1 MNNIYKINNKKF
13 KGILISINYT
23 LPVTKEQLSK
33 TAVLA
38 SILGKSSKKFEN
50 QTKIQNYLYKLY
62 GAIFD
67 VNVQKIGDLYSV
79 EFRIEFVNKKY
90 LPKIKDVSKECIDFL
105 YEIIYNPNIENGKF
119 KEEVL
124 EREKASILE
133 KIMARK
139 DNKYSYAVL
148 RTEELLCQNEVA
160 GMYLFG
166 DEEIVP
172 KLTSKDVYEQY
183 VNMIN
188 HSCINVII
196 SGNLEGY
203 DNIDDEI
210 METFKEKLENK
221 FNIDDILVNTNNN
234 EIQKIKIR
242 ETSEIQQTNQ
252 SVITYGLRVMKPK
265 LEDYY
270 ALNIYNAILGLTP
283 SSKLFR
289 NFREKKSL
297 AYVVMS
303 RCYRFKN
310 IIIIYAGI
318 EKENYEKAKLVVNEE
333 LEDIKNGKVT
343 MEEFEAAKESI
354 LSNLL
359 EWEDSKLAIS
369 KMLFSNLFAYK
380 KDDITLEKMY
390 EKMKNVTLQ
399 DVIDVAQ
406 KVKLEEIYLLG
417 GATNV

>member
-1 MNNIYKINNKKF
+1 MKKNTILYIIITILLIVIAVGTTYIIMDNKNNEEEVEPNNNQEENNNKEEEPVLKDSVTLKNTYQEGNNI
-13 KGILISINYT
+13 
-23 LPVTKEQLSK
+23 
-33 TAVLA
+33 
-38 SILGKSSKKFEN
+38 
-50 QTKIQNYLYKLY
+50 IQ
-62 GAIFD
+62 
-67 VNVQKIGDLYSV
+67 
-79 EFRIEFVNKKY
+79 E
-90 LPKIKDVSKECIDFL
+90 
-105 YEIIYNPNIENGKF
+105 YEIILNSKVNNVTVKYNYQSDAAYNNDIH
-119 KEEVL
+119 
-124 EREKASILE
+124 
-133 KIMARK
+133 
-139 DNKYSYAVL
+139 
-148 RTEELLCQNEVA
+148 
-160 GMYLFG
+160 
-166 DEEIVP
+166 EI
-172 KLTSKDVYEQY
+172 
-183 VNMIN
+183 I
-188 HSCINVII
+188 
-196 SGNLEGY
+196 G
-203 DNIDDEI
+203 
-210 METFKEKLENK
+210 TFKEKLENK
-221 FNIDDILVNTNNN
+221 FNINDILVNTNNN

-242 ETSEIQQTNQ
+242 EKSEIQQTNQ
-252 SVITYGLRVMKPK
+252 SVITFGLRVIKPK

-303 RCYRFKN
+303 RYYRFKN

-318 EKENYEKAKLVVNEE
+318 EKENYEKAKIVVNEE

-390 EKMKNVTLQ
+390 EKMRNVTLQ